1 MERQSGFQGTNPTR
15 LAAVKDSTPASLSAE
30 RNDLLVV
37 GVVGVTLSDS
47 LGALQSV
54 LDALESAGTASRAQL
69 ERFKNA
75 LDSAKTVAMQSQ
87 QIARLGGGRLRQSH
101 EKLRLDEL
109 MRDALLERSKLFRQ
123 HGVELYHGL
132 KPVEVIVDAGLLVC
146 LVDAAL
152 EWALSMGRKLVI
164 TLELKNWPEHGV
176 LLIRASE
183 GLALNQESSANPD
196 HSGNTLAWY
205 LLVEAAGAMGVS
217 VDRITSATESSLMIE
232 FPRTVKRLEG
242 LTAVEVDTGY
252 DTLYGDSKPM
262 AGHRI
267 LIITNDDLLR
277 HELQNTTRTMGL
289 TTDFVLDSRQA
300 VRFCELDPPHMIVID
315 ERVRDPVF
323 EELYGD
329 LRRIDA
335 NYPFIE
341 IASEPNVLEMAG
353 WMSDS
358 MTRLSRDSLRTQLGS
373 ILAMELAKV
382 T

>member
-1 MERQSGFQGTNPTR
+1 MARQSGFQGTNPAE
-15 LAAVKDSTPASLSAE
+15 LSAVRDSTFVPLAGE
-30 RNDLLVV
+30 RSDLLLV
-37 GVVGVTLSDS
+37 GVIGVMLSDS
-47 LGALQSV
+47 FGTMQSV
-54 LDALESAGTASRAQL
+54 FDELQATGSATHAQL
-69 ERFKNA
+69 VRFKDA
-75 LDSAKTVAMQSQ
+75 LDSARTVAMQSQ

-101 EKLRLDEL
+101 EKLKLDEM
-109 MRDALLERSKLFRQ
+109 MRDALLERGKLFRQ
-123 HGVELYHGL
+123 RGVELYHGL
-132 KPVEVIVDAGLLVC
+132 KPVEVIVDPGLLVC

-164 TLELKNWPEHGV
+164 TLEMKNWPEHGM

-183 GLALNQESSANPD
+183 GVSQSQPSTERADDSAD
-196 HSGNTLAWY
+196 TLAWY
-205 LLVEAAGAMGVS
+205 LLVETAGAMGVS
-217 VDRITSATESSLMIE
+217 IDRITSAAESTLMIE

-277 HELQNTTRTMGL
+277 HEIQNTARTMGL

-300 VRFCELDPPHMIVID
+300 VRFCELDPPHMVIID
-315 ERVRDPVF
+315 ERVRDPAF
-323 EELYGD
+323 EELCGD

-341 IASEPNVLEMAG
+341 IASASNVLEMAG

-358 MTRLSRDSLRTQLGS
+358 MTRLSRDSLRTQLAS

-382 T
+382 A

>member
-1 MERQSGFQGTNPTR
+1 MH
-15 LAAVKDSTPASLSAE
+15 
-30 RNDLLVV
+30 LVGLI
-37 GVVGVTLSDS
+37 GVMLSDS
-47 LGALQSV
+47 FGAMQSALDELAADSSVNRVQLGKL
-54 LDALESAGTASRAQL
+54 
-69 ERFKNA
+69 KHA
-75 LDSAKTVAMQSQ
+75 LDSARTVAMQSQ

-101 EKLRLDEL
+101 EKLKLDEVL
-109 MRDALLERSKLFRQ
+109 RDALLERSKLFRQ
-123 HGVELYHGL
+123 RGVELYHGL
-132 KPVEVIVDAGLLVC
+132 KSVEVIVDAGLLVC
-146 LVDAAL
+146 LIDAAL

-164 TLELKNWPEHGV
+164 TLELKNWPEHGM
-176 LLIRASE
+176 LLIRISE
-183 GLALNQESSANPD
+183 GVSQGQPVNAQADDSA
-196 HSGNTLAWY
+196 NTLAWY
-205 LLVEAAGAMGVS
+205 LLVETAGAMGVS
-217 VDRITSATESSLMIE
+217 VDRITSSAESTLMIE

-252 DTLYGDSKPM
+252 DTLYGDAKPM

-277 HELQNTTRTMGL
+277 HEIQNTARTMGL

-300 VRFCELDPPHMIVID
+300 VRFCELDPPHMVIID

-323 EELYGD
+323 EELASD
-329 LRRIDA
+329 LRRTDA

-341 IASEPNVLEMAG
+341 IASASNVLEMAG

-382 T
+382 V